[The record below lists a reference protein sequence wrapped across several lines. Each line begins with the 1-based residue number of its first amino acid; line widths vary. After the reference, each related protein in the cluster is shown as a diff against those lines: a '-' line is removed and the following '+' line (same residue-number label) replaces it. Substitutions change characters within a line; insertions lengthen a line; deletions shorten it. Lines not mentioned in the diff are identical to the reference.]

1 MWTPKILFLVLYLSR
16 VAYDFIPAKPT
27 ALRAETHILY
37 IKLSYYAFI
46 LIQMYVLLCVF
57 YLVICKDI
65 IWVYIAVHVLAF
77 VHFVKVRWDTVSGLP
92 NFTVTFAFT
101 VKFRGLKAVIANWN
115 FEWVKHEN
123 IPHTD
128 FSWDSS
134 LFSFEHT
141 NLSHWSV
148 LKLLSL
154 EGTSE

>member
-1 MWTPKILFLVLYLSR
+1 MKVKRTDGVFGSTVIHWPAVGVCVWTPKILFLVLYLSR

-77 VHFVKVRWDTVSGLP
+77 VHFVKVRWDTVS
-92 NFTVTFAFT
+92 V
-101 VKFRGLKAVIANWN
+101 
-115 FEWVKHEN
+115 
-123 IPHTD
+123 
-128 FSWDSS
+128 
-134 LFSFEHT
+134 FSFQFFYQT
-141 NLSHWSV
+141 LQSHLPLQWNSV
-148 LKLLSL
+148 
-154 EGTSE
+154 G